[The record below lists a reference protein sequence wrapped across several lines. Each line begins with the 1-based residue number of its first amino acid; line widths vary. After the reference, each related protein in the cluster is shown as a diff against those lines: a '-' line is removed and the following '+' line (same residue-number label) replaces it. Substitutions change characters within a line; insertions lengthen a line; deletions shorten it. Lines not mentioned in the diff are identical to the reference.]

1 MQSGLLIIS
10 MYLLANMASHP
21 QYTGSR
27 LHLLKDDP
35 FGAFRHKCIDFIK
48 KHRQKIISLKS
59 IYFRV

>member
-35 FGAFRHKCIDFIK
+35 FGAFRHKCIDFEKTSSKNHFFK
-48 KHRQKIISLKS
+48 KHL
-59 IYFRV
+59 F